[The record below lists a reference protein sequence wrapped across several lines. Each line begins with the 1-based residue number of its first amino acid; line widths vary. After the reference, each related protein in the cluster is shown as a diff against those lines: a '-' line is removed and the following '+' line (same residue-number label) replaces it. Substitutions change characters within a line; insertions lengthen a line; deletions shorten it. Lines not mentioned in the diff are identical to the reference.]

1 MAGAGAVVARILTQY
16 SDKGSKAAQKDIARL
31 EKKINAFGKKAVA
44 SFAVATAAS
53 AAFAVK
59 VGLDAV
65 KAASEDL
72 KSQEALAGVLRSTTG
87 ATNESIAA
95 VEEYISKQQML
106 TNVSDTELRASLA
119 ALVTVTKDV
128 TSAMD
133 LQSVAVDAAAGSS
146 NDLDSVTK
154 AIAKAQAGNFTSLKK
169 LFPALDASIVKNKQ
183 LGKALT
189 YLNLTYKD
197 AAKNLAKKDPITG
210 LKIAFGELS
219 EKLGTALLPSVILF
233 VEYVKSDVIPLIDAW
248 TTKNKDGLN
257 KALQDTVGKIGEAV
271 NAFRDMY
278 GILGGINAVLPF
290 GIGGWLKLAV
300 AVSGA
305 STAISAAVLVINK
318 YKAAKVLV
326 NISRDKAAFEALR
339 TEMGFFRRS
348 ATQVL
353 MGLRG
358 ISAWAAR
365 STGVIAFLV
374 RGFVALNKAIFMT
387 PWGRLALVLAAVG
400 YGLYKLGQH
409 FGWLDKGQVKLSK
422 SAQAVED
429 NIKKTAGS
437 YTSMDQAVNK
447 YNASKAKTIN
457 LSKEEIARNKRLAAM
472 NASTAAAAK
481 ADAAKTAAIAKGQ
494 AALAKMGYKTAND
507 DPIQLEAARLNLV
520 KQGNLAEA
528 ARIAMMGKNLELQ
541 LEANKALARYN
552 DLLAV
557 LADSKISSEEVLL
570 LSKKW
575 GMTIEATQSY
585 IQTLLAVA
593 DKTISDD
600 EVTALAKAWGVSKE
614 QAARYLDFFN
624 ALNDGKL
631 SDAEIAKLQT
641 KWGLTSKEVLVYA
654 DLITKASDYV
664 LSDAEIT
671 ALGTNWGLTT
681 KEVIDY
687 ITKLGQPV
695 TFSGTLIDPATQA
708 TLGWK
713 SALDALLA
721 YQAALSGKGYTAA
734 TSSSSSSS
742 SSAAAASA
750 DATKEAADAAAAAAE
765 AAAALAAANSAA
777 TAAALAAADAI
788 LGTSSGNN
796 YSGDDGI
803 ARRAA
808 AAGLATKNAAET
820 ARLAALQKQ
829 NDQYAAKAAGLAAK
843 YGGFVGSSTIDNAA
857 GIGNTTSDSGVVVN
871 LTVQG
876 SVTTEQD
883 LVSAVR
889 NGLLRGQYNGQ
900 GITLE
905 AV

>member
-1 MAGAGAVVARILTQY
+1 MAGAGAVVARIITQY

-31 EKKINAFGKKAVA
+31 EKKINAFGKKAVE
-44 SFAVATAAS
+44 SFGVATAAS

-59 VGLDAV
+59 IGLDAV

-95 VEEYISKQQML
+95 VEKYIIKQQML
-106 TNVSDTELRASLA
+106 TNINDTELRASFVT
-119 ALVTVTKDV
+119 LVTVTKDV

-133 LQSVAVDAAAGSS
+133 LQSVAVNAAAGSS
-146 NDLDSVTK
+146 NDLNIVTK
-154 AIAKAQAGNFTSLKK
+154 AIAKAQTGNFVSLKK
-169 LFPALDASIVKNKQ
+169 LFPALDAGIVKNKQ
-183 LGKALT
+183 FGKALT
-189 YLNLTYKD
+189 YLNITYKD
-197 AAKNLAKKDPITG
+197 AAKNMAKKDPITG

-219 EKLGTALLPSVILF
+219 KQLGTALLPSVILF
-233 VEYVKSDVIPLIDAW
+233 TEYVKSDVLPLIDSW

-257 KALQDTVGKIGEAV
+257 KALQDTIGKISEAV
-271 NAFRDMY
+271 NAFKDIY
-278 GILGGINAVLPF
+278 GVLGGINAILPF

-300 AVSGA
+300 GISTA
-305 STAISAAVLVINK
+305 STAISAAMIVAKK
-318 YKAAKVLV
+318 YKDAKLLV
-326 NISRDKAAFEALR
+326 TVARDKAAFEALR
-339 TEMGFFRRS
+339 TEMGFFRRNAS
-348 ATQVL
+348 KVVQGFEA
-353 MGLRG
+353 

-387 PWGRLALVLAAVG
+387 PWGRIALLILGVG
-400 YGLYKLGQH
+400 YAIKKLADHFNWFGQ
-409 FGWLDKGQVKLSK
+409 GQIKLSK

-429 NIKKTAGS
+429 NIKKTSKS

-447 YNASKAKTIN
+447 YNTSKEATTKLT
-457 LSKEEIARNKRLAAM
+457 KEEIATNKRLAAM
-472 NASTAAAAK
+472 NAQTAATAK

-494 AALAKMGYKTAND
+494 AALSKMGYQTAAD

-552 DLLAV
+552 DLLAA

-575 GMTIEATQSY
+575 GMTIDATQSY

-593 DKTISDD
+593 DQTISDD
-600 EVTALAKAWGVSKE
+600 EITNLAKAWGTSKD

-624 ALNDGKL
+624 YLNDGKL
-631 SDAEIAKLQT
+631 SDAEIANLQS
-641 KWGLTSKEVLVYA
+641 KWGLTSKEVQIYA

-671 ALGTNWGLTT
+671 ALGKNWGLTT
-681 KEVIDY
+681 DEVVAY
-687 ITKLGQPV
+687 IRKLGQPV
-695 TFSGTLIDPATQA
+695 TFSGTLIDPGTQA

-721 YQAALSGKGYTAA
+721 YQAALAGKGYGGSTG
-734 TSSSSSSS
+734 SSGSTFVYDP
-742 SSAAAASA
+742 AASPSA
-750 DATKEAADAAAAAAE
+750 NAEAKDAAQAAADAATE
-765 AAAALAAANSAA
+765 AAAATDAATQAALDAANAVETIVAQITA
-777 TAAALAAADAI
+777 TTTGVTTGANLSPKGQQILAD
-788 LGTSSGNN
+788 
-796 YSGDDGI
+796 
-803 ARRAA
+803 
-808 AAGLATKNAAET
+808 EQ
-820 ARLAALQKQ
+820 ARLAAVEKQKAQ
-829 NDQYAAKAAGLAAK
+829 FAAQTAGLAAK
-843 YGGFVGSSTIDNAA
+843 YGGYVGSSTIDNAA
-857 GIGNTTSDSGVVVN
+857 GIGNTTSGSGVVVN
-871 LTVQG
+871 LVVNG
-876 SVTTEQD
+876 SVSTEQD
-883 LVSAVR
+883 LVQTIR
-889 NGLLRGQYNGQ
+889 TGLLAAQQNGQ
-900 GITLE
+900 GLTLQ

>member
-59 VGLDAV
+59 IGLDAV

-95 VEEYISKQQML
+95 VEKYITKQQML

-119 ALVTVTKDV
+119 TLVTVTKDV

-189 YLNLTYKD
+189 YLDLTYKN

-219 EKLGTALLPSVILF
+219 EQLGTALLPSVILF

-271 NAFRDMY
+271 DAFRDMY
-278 GILGGINAVLPF
+278 GILGGINAILPF
-290 GIGGWLKLAV
+290 GIGGWLKFAV
-300 AVSGA
+300 ATSGA
-305 STAISAAVLVINK
+305 SAAISTAILVINK

-326 NISRDKAAFEALR
+326 NISRDRAAFEALR
-339 TEMGFFRRS
+339 TEMGFFRRA

-353 MGLRG
+353 FALRG

-365 STGVIAFLV
+365 STGVIAFLT

-387 PWGRLALVLAAVG
+387 PWGRLALVLVAVG
-400 YGLYKLGQH
+400 YAIFKLGQH

-472 NASTAAAAK
+472 NANTAATAK

-575 GMTIEATQSY
+575 GMTIDATQSY

-593 DKTISDD
+593 DQTISDD
-600 EVTALAKAWGVSKE
+600 EITNLARHGE
-614 QAARYLDFFN
+614 
-624 ALNDGKL
+624 
-631 SDAEIAKLQT
+631 
-641 KWGLTSKEVLVYA
+641 
-654 DLITKASDYV
+654 
-664 LSDAEIT
+664 
-671 ALGTNWGLTT
+671 
-681 KEVIDY
+681 
-687 ITKLGQPV
+687 
-695 TFSGTLIDPATQA
+695 
-708 TLGWK
+708 
-713 SALDALLA
+713 
-721 YQAALSGKGYTAA
+721 
-734 TSSSSSSS
+734 
-742 SSAAAASA
+742 
-750 DATKEAADAAAAAAE
+750 
-765 AAAALAAANSAA
+765 
-777 TAAALAAADAI
+777 
-788 LGTSSGNN
+788 
-796 YSGDDGI
+796 
-803 ARRAA
+803 
-808 AAGLATKNAAET
+808 
-820 ARLAALQKQ
+820 
-829 NDQYAAKAAGLAAK
+829 
-843 YGGFVGSSTIDNAA
+843 
-857 GIGNTTSDSGVVVN
+857 
-871 LTVQG
+871 
-876 SVTTEQD
+876 
-883 LVSAVR
+883 
-889 NGLLRGQYNGQ
+889 
-900 GITLE
+900 
-905 AV
+905 